1 MISLKQLNYA
11 LAVEK
16 NLHFKKAAEACNISQ
31 SALSTALSEL
41 EKQLDLQIF
50 ERDNKKVLVTPIG
63 KEVLERALKI
73 KLAVDDLEQLAH
85 ANKTP
90 LSFPMTVGIIP
101 TIAPFLLPK
110 LFPTLLQEYPQ
121 ANISLVEEQSSPLVE
136 MVRNGEL
143 DTAIIAL
150 PYPCDGL
157 LTLEFWQEDFYWITL
172 KGTKHSTQK
181 QISASSIIQSQLMLL
196 NEGHCLKEHVL
207 DVCKLSN
214 PSNNKKLG
222 ATSLSTLI
230 QMVQANLGTTIIPAM
245 AKDQLLK
252 ENEDIAAIHL
262 NEKGPH
268 RRLAFILR
276 PNYTRLSSVEIL
288 ASLCKQSLL

>member
-63 KEVLERALKI
+63 KEVLQRARKI
-73 KLAVDDLEQLAH
+73 KLQVDDLEQLAH

-90 LSFPMTVGIIP
+90 LSFPMTIGIIP

-110 LFPTLLQEYPQ
+110 LFPRLLQEYPQ
-121 ANISLVEEQSSPLVE
+121 ANVSLVEEQSSPLVE
-136 MVRNGEL
+136 MVRSGEL

-172 KGTKHSTQK
+172 KGTKHSTQ
-181 QISASSIIQSQLMLL
+181 
-196 NEGHCLKEHVL
+196 N
-207 DVCKLSN
+207 
-214 PSNNKKLG
+214 
-222 ATSLSTLI
+222 
-230 QMVQANLGTTIIPAM
+230 
-245 AKDQLLK
+245 
-252 ENEDIAAIHL
+252 
-262 NEKGPH
+262 
-268 RRLAFILR
+268 RLA
-276 PNYTRLSSVEIL
+276 PTRLV
-288 ASLCKQSLL
+288 KVN